1 LEENN
6 KNSLS
11 VALSINTMIRSMILK
26 TSRCGTLRIDAS
38 PTAVVGVAFLQQGAA
53 ECSVP
58 VVDAT
63 DPRNAVLLKCAQ
75 QLTEFDAG
83 QRSSFDVPIEPS
95 GTPFQVQVW
104 SQLCQIP
111 FGKTVSYKDIATSIG
126 KPTAARAV
134 GAAVGRNPI
143 GVIVPCHR
151 VISANGVDLIGFA
164 GGLDVKKSLLALER
178 VAA

>member
-1 LEENN
+1 
-6 KNSLS
+6 
-11 VALSINTMIRSMILK
+11 MILQ
-26 TSRCGTLRIDAS
+26 TRRCGTLRINAS
-38 PTAVVGVAFLQQGAA
+38 PTAVVGVEFLRSAS
-53 ECSVP
+53 ESTVP
-58 VVDAT
+58 VVDAS
-63 DPRNAVLLKCAQ
+63 DPHNAVLLKCAQ

-83 QRSSFDVPIEPS
+83 TRSSFDVPIEPS
-95 GTPFQVQVW
+95 GTAFQLQVW

-151 VISANGVDLIGFA
+151 VISANGVDLVGFL
-164 GGLDVKKSLLALER
+164 GGLDVKQSLLALER
-178 VAA
+178 AS